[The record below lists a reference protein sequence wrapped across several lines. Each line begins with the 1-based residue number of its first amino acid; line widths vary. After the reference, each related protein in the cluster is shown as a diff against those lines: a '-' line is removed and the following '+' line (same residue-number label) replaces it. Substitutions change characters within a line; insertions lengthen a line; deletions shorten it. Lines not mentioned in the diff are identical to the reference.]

1 MIQITFLGTGS
12 MMPTKQRNHSAMV
25 LAYKTENI
33 LMDCGEG
40 TQRQMRIAGIKPAKI
55 TRLLISHWHGDH
67 VFGIPGLMSS
77 MGADSPEM
85 KLKIYGPV
93 GTKKYLE
100 NLWKSF
106 AGKDIIEHEVQE
118 VKKGIF
124 IEMEDFSIEA
134 QPLKHST
141 PCLGFSFVE
150 KDKRKID
157 LAKAKKYGIPEG
169 PLLGKIQKGETITV
183 NGKKVRPDEVSYV
196 VPGKKVSYIADTV
209 PCEGADTL
217 AKNADLLISEGT
229 HLDDIREKTERYMHL
244 TVKQAALIAS
254 ENNAKKLVITHLSK
268 RYTSPTET
276 LEEAKTY
283 FPNSVVAEDFMK
295 IIV

>member
-1 MIQITFLGTGS
+1 MIEITFLGTGS
-12 MMPTKQRNHSAMV
+12 MMPTKQRNHSAIV

-55 TRLLISHWHGDH
+55 TRLLITHWHGDH

-77 MGADSPEM
+77 MGADKAET
-85 KLKIYGPV
+85 KLMIYGPI
-93 GTKKYLE
+93 GTEKYIE
-100 NLWKSF
+100 NTWKSF
-106 AGKDIIEHEVQE
+106 ACKDIIEYEVKE
-118 VKKGIF
+118 VKKGKIY
-124 IEMEDFSIEA
+124 ENDDFVIEA

-141 PCLGFSFVE
+141 PCIGFSFIE
-150 KDKRKID
+150 KDRRRID
-157 LAKAKKYGIPEG
+157 MVKAKKCGLVEG
-169 PLLGKIQKGETITV
+169 PLLGKIQKGEDVIL
-183 NGKKVRPDEVSYV
+183 NGKKVKADEVSYV

-209 PCEGADTL
+209 PCEGADAL
-217 AKNADLLISEGT
+217 AKNTDLLISEGT
-229 HLDDIREKTERYMHL
+229 HLDDIKEKTEKFMHL

-295 IIV
+295 MTV

>member
-1 MIQITFLGTGS
+1 MIEITFLGTGS
-12 MMPTKQRNHSAMV
+12 MMPTKQRNHSAIV
-25 LAYKTENI
+25 LSYKTENI

-40 TQRQMRIAGIKPAKI
+40 TQRQMRIAGLKPAKI
-55 TRLLISHWHGDH
+55 NRLLISHWHGDH

-77 MGADSPEM
+77 MGADKAET
-85 KLKIYGPV
+85 KLIIYGPA

-106 AGKDIIEHEVQE
+106 AGKNIIEYEVHE
-118 VKKGIF
+118 VKKGKIY
-124 IEMEDFSIEA
+124 ENDDFLIEA

-141 PCLGFSFVE
+141 PCIGFSFIE
-150 KDKRKID
+150 KDRRRID
-157 LAKAKKYGIPEG
+157 VAKAKKLGLEEG
-169 PLLGKIQKGETITV
+169 PLLGKIQKGEEVTV
-183 NGKKVRPDEVSYV
+183 NGKKIKADEVSYI

-209 PCEGADTL
+209 PCAGAEAL
-217 AKNADLLISEGT
+217 AKDADLLISEGT
-229 HLDDIREKTERYMHL
+229 HLDDIKEKTEKFMHL

-254 ENNAKKLVITHLSK
+254 ENNAQKLVITHLSR

-276 LEEAKTY
+276 LEEAKMY

-295 IIV
+295 IQV

>member
-1 MIQITFLGTGS
+1 MIEITFLGTGS
-12 MMPTKQRNHSAMV
+12 MVPTKQRNHSAII
-25 LAYKTENI
+25 LTYKNETI

-40 TQRQMRIAGIKPAKI
+40 TQRQMKIAGIKPAKI

-77 MGADSPEM
+77 MGADKAET
-85 KLKIYGPV
+85 KLIIYGPP
-93 GTKKYLE
+93 GTQNYLE
-100 NLWKSF
+100 HLWKSF
-106 AGKDIIEHEVQE
+106 ACKDIIEHEVHE
-118 VKKGIF
+118 VKTGKVY
-124 IEMEDFSIEA
+124 ETDDFLIEA

-141 PCLGFSFVE
+141 PCIGFSFIE
-150 KDKRKID
+150 KDRRRID
-157 LAKAKKYGIPEG
+157 LVKARKYGLVEG
-169 PLLGKIQKGETITV
+169 PLLGKIQRGEEV
-183 NGKKVRPDEVSYV
+183 LVSGKRVKANEVSYI

-209 PCEGADTL
+209 PCAGAEAL

-229 HLDDIREKTERYMHL
+229 HLDDIRKKTEKFMHL

-254 ENNAKKLVITHLSK
+254 ENNAKKLVITHLSR

-276 LEEAKTY
+276 LEEARTY

-295 IIV
+295 VRV

>member
-1 MIQITFLGTGS
+1 MIEITFLGTGS
-12 MMPTKQRNHSAMV
+12 MMPTKQRNHSAIV
-25 LAYKTENI
+25 LSYKTENI

-77 MGADSPEM
+77 MGADKAET
-85 KLKIYGPV
+85 KLMIYGPV
-93 GTKKYLE
+93 GTQKYLE
-100 NLWKSF
+100 NVWKSF
-106 AGKDIIEHEVQE
+106 ACKDIIEYEVKE
-118 VKKGIF
+118 VKKGKIY
-124 IEMEDFSIEA
+124 ENDDFLIEA

-141 PCLGFSFVE
+141 PCIGFSFIE
-150 KDKRKID
+150 KDRRRID
-157 LAKAKKYGIPEG
+157 LIKAKKYGLVEG
-169 PLLGKIQKGETITV
+169 PILGKIQKGEDVTF
-183 NGKKVRPDEVSYV
+183 NGKKIKADEVSYV

-209 PCEGADTL
+209 PCEGADAL
-217 AKNADLLISEGT
+217 AKNATLLISEGT
-229 HLDDIREKTERYMHL
+229 HLDDIKEKTEKFMHL

-254 ENNAKKLVITHLSK
+254 ENNAQKLVITHLSQ
-268 RYTSPTET
+268 RYKSPTET

-295 IIV
+295 IQV

>member
-1 MIQITFLGTGS
+1 MIEITFLGTGS
-12 MMPTKQRNHSAMV
+12 MVPTKQRNHSAII
-25 LAYKTENI
+25 LTYKNETI

-40 TQRQMRIAGIKPAKI
+40 TQRQMKIAGIKPAKI

-77 MGADSPEM
+77 MGADKAET
-85 KLKIYGPV
+85 KLMIYGPP
-93 GTKKYLE
+93 GTQNYLE
-100 NLWKSF
+100 HLWKSF
-106 AGKDIIEHEVQE
+106 ACKDIIEHEVHE
-118 VKKGIF
+118 VKTGKVY
-124 IEMEDFSIEA
+124 ETDDFLIEA

-141 PCLGFSFVE
+141 PCIGFSFIE
-150 KDKRKID
+150 KDRRRID
-157 LAKAKKYGIPEG
+157 LVKARKYGLVEG
-169 PLLGKIQKGETITV
+169 PLLGKIQRGEEV
-183 NGKKVRPDEVSYV
+183 LVSGKRVKANEVSYI

-209 PCEGADTL
+209 PCAGAEAL

-229 HLDDIREKTERYMHL
+229 HLDDIRKKTEKFMHL

-254 ENNAKKLVITHLSK
+254 ENNAKKLVITHLSR

-276 LEEAKTY
+276 LEEARTY

-295 IIV
+295 VRV

>member
-12 MMPTKQRNHSAMV
+12 MMPTKQRNHSAIV
-25 LAYKTENI
+25 LSYQAENI

-55 TRLLISHWHGDH
+55 TRVLLTHWHGDH
-67 VFGIPGLMSS
+67 VLGLPGLMSS
-77 MGADSPEM
+77 MGADNPET

-100 NLWKSF
+100 HVWQSF
-106 AGKDIIEHEVQE
+106 ACKDIIEHEVQE
-118 VKKGIF
+118 VKTGLF
-124 IEMEDFSIEA
+124 VETDDFRLEA
-134 QPLKHST
+134 QPLKHSV
-141 PCLGFSFVE
+141 PCLGFSFIE

-183 NGKKVRPDEVSYV
+183 SGKKVKPDDVSYV
-196 VPGKKVSYIADTV
+196 VPGKKVSYVADTV
-209 PCEGADTL
+209 PCEGAEAL

-229 HLDDIREKTERYMHL
+229 HLDDIREKTEKYMHL

-254 ENNAKKLVITHLSK
+254 ENQAQKLVITHLSK
-268 RYTSPTET
+268 RYKSPTET

-295 IIV
+295 IQV

>member
-12 MMPTKQRNHSAMV
+12 MMPTKQRNHSAIM
-25 LAYKTENI
+25 LSYKTENI

-77 MGADSPEM
+77 MGADNPEM
-85 KLKIYGPV
+85 KLRIYGPV

-106 AGKDIIEHEVQE
+106 AGKNIIEHEVQE
-118 VKKGIF
+118 VKKGKIYENDDF
-124 IEMEDFSIEA
+124 ILEA

-141 PCLGFSFVE
+141 PCIGFSFIE
-150 KDKRKID
+150 KDRRRID
-157 LAKAKKYGIPEG
+157 LAKAKKYGLTEG
-169 PLLGKIQKGETITV
+169 PILGKLQKGENVLI
-183 NGKKVRPDEVSYV
+183 NGKKVKVDDVSYL
-196 VPGKKVSYIADTV
+196 VPGKKVSYVADTV
-209 PCEGADTL
+209 PCEGADAL

-268 RYTSPTET
+268 RYTGPTET

-295 IIV
+295 ITV